1 MSASRSLLPAAC
13 LATVAL
19 AVAGLLAPHPASPGA
34 RAARPAPPS
43 VDDVPRIDPN
53 MVEVNRRTREAL
65 DACHARGPQGAGVLV
80 VVAPGRDGK
89 LTVRLR
95 RNAAGVCAYRV
106 DD

>member
-1 MSASRSLLPAAC
+1 MSPGRSLLPAAC

-19 AVAGLLAPHPASPGA
+19 AAAGLLAPHPAPP
-34 RAARPAPPS
+34 RPSIAE
-43 VDDVPRIDPN
+43 VPRIDPN
-53 MVEVNRRTREAL
+53 MVEVNRLTREAL
-65 DACHARGPQGAGVLV
+65 DACHARGANGPGVLV

-89 LTVRLR
+89 LTVSLH